1 MGSCRTASSC
11 RVSGG
16 GCTSCGLSKGF
27 SGRRR
32 KRRLPNATAALA
44 AIGALLTGR
53 PDAGQA
59 SRSSGSGA
67 GGAAE
72 KGLRGRR
79 QQSRGAFALLQHGD
93 MSLRGRSDSSR
104 RRRRCEFSPLPISTA
119 GTTYSSSRRSS
130 CGSRL
135 RRLIRPCGPM
145 RPEPLLSCS
154 AVERDACSS
163 PVRTWGLS
171 LQLDSSGRDG
181 EDFVEGH
188 TGDRVARSA
197 RRRRRRRRPEE
208 EDLSLTAATRR
219 RRRELESTWLEDPGE
234 DVPFEFADLHQA
246 TSLPCNIQLFPRVD
260 RRSIVFVDGKESRS
274 YRGKKYT
281 ATAGVG
287 RMDDEVAAA
296 SSRSSSSTSRK
307 LRLASV
313 SAAAMDGG
321 GFGREEGDDGTGK
334 VERDRRRGGSSSS
347 SSGGGAQ
354 QLDEAAA
361 ASGESGGTDGG
372 GWVSQRRGDAIRL
385 VGEMNIDKPA
395 YLQVQEGRNGRSDTL
410 LVSQFGFTRGGAVS
424 RVDLDP
430 PPQLPR
436 MFARLEGAVGGSAA
450 AAAAAAVGGGVLSR
464 RTQPRLTGTW
474 AGPLLWP
481 NEVNQVGAAGCL
493 AWSLVRWV
501 TAGRAS
507 GRGGPLSVEG
517 RGREAELKY
526 LATRNGSSSSSSS
539 SSGRQ
544 RQDSSTSRAN
554 EGGSDGLAGSGETN
568 GNAGGAHVQQPLR
581 FESQQFSLLR
591 LESDKFSD
599 GDCSPRKRRETEAA
613 ALPLPV
619 TGAGAGGAPQ
629 VPPGT
634 AEPSL
639 LQDGRN
645 AAGTSASTE
654 SPPTTLPGWDGP
666 LLPEDG
672 DAVLIADGFLVP
684 GKADGG
690 VYLVVPAAAEERRAA
705 GGGVGVDGAARG
717 RESRAGGKAGAGAA
731 AAVGSSP
738 TEDKIVRLTNPK
750 RGWFYHKAVWVVLP
764 GGKKVVLTARVHKP
778 IFGQAEGELVLL
790 EMPRVDHPLSEQNLP
805 WREKVLVTGPD
816 VMFEVVDL
824 DREDSTVQVICAEFF
839 GGRVT
844 MHSLWG
850 GGQLPGSQ
858 PSVTESWVLDD
869 NAGPA
874 YSITA
879 ADLRGGSPGGR
890 PTHFLVTVHESSY
903 NTYSLFAGAGGIGGN
918 GGGGSSSKANFNPAA
933 AAAAATS
940 AAAGSR
946 HAGVEPDPA
955 GIEAEKAAFRV
966 PSEGTSRWEAGRW
979 GGVVAGGP
987 KERRWQ
993 RREEGRGNGGAG
1005 GSLVAYEIPEDWRML
1020 PRFYP
1025 APGWLRATLASG
1037 FRVRGISI
1045 NPGTPG
1051 FPYLFHPH
1059 RSMEG
1064 KQPPYIAIAGDC
1076 SQSAYILRPAP
1087 AASGSAGTAAGG
1099 GPETKGA
1106 WEQEAAPLGYEI
1118 ACAIEVPGTVGS
1130 LAVSYGQLLGEDG
1143 TMEGFDTAEPPSP
1156 PHPPVAS
1163 PEVFLEGAGRRRREE
1178 GVRPSPQP
1186 QRRGA
1191 DGWAKLFVPNYD
1203 GNKIYIFSMEPAMQ

>member
-1 MGSCRTASSC
+1 MASSRTASSC
-11 RVSGG
+11 RESGG
-16 GCTSCGLSKGF
+16 GCTGCGLSIGF

-44 AIGALLTGR
+44 AVAALLTGR
-53 PDAGQA
+53 PDAGEA
-59 SRSSGSGA
+59 SRSSCS
-67 GGAAE
+67 GGAAAAE
-72 KGLRGRR
+72 TGLRARQ

-93 MSLRGRSDSSR
+93 KSLRGRSDSSR
-104 RRRRCEFSPLPISTA
+104 RRRRCEISPLPISTA
-119 GTTYSSSRRSS
+119 GTAYSSSRRSS
-130 CGSRL
+130 GGSRL
-135 RRLIRPCGPM
+135 RRPSRRCDPM

-163 PVRTWGLS
+163 PVRTSSSS
-171 LQLDSSGRDG
+171 LQLDSSSRDG

-188 TGDRVARSA
+188 TDDRVARPA

-219 RRRELESTWLEDPGE
+219 RRKELESTWLEDPGE
-234 DVPFEFADLHQA
+234 DIPFEFADLHQA
-246 TSLPCNIQLFPRVD
+246 TSLPCNIQLFPRVE

-296 SSRSSSSTSRK
+296 SSRSSSSMSRN

-321 GFGREEGDDGTGK
+321 GSGREEGDDGTGEE
-334 VERDRRRGGSSSS
+334 ERDRRRGSSSIS

-410 LVSQFGFTRGGAVS
+410 LVSQFGFTRDGAVS

-430 PPQLPR
+430 PSQFPR
-436 MFARLEGAVGGSAA
+436 IFGRLEGAGGGSA

-481 NEVNQVGAAGCL
+481 NEVNQVPTEAF
-493 AWSLVRWV
+493 VRL
-501 TAGRAS
+501 TQ
-507 GRGGPLSVEG
+507 
-517 RGREAELKY
+517 GREAELKY
-526 LATRNGSSSSSSS
+526 LATQNGSGSSSNK
-539 SSGRQ
+539 Q

-554 EGGSDGLAGSGETN
+554 EGGGDSQAGSGETN

-591 LESDKFSD
+591 IESDKFSD
-599 GDCSPRKRRETEAA
+599 GDGSPRPRRETDAV
-613 ALPLPV
+613 ALPQPLPV
-619 TGAGAGGAPQ
+619 TGAGTGGAPQ
-629 VPPGT
+629 APPDT
-634 AEPSL
+634 EEPSL

-645 AAGTSASTE
+645 ATGTSSSTE

-690 VYLVVPAAAEERRAA
+690 VYLVVPAAVEERRATAAA
-705 GGGVGVDGAARG
+705 GAGVDGAARG
-717 RESRAGGKAGAGAA
+717 GESRAEGKAGAGAA
-731 AAVGSSP
+731 AAAGSSP
-738 TEDKIVRLTNPK
+738 PEDRIVRLTNPK

-764 GGKKVVLTARVHKP
+764 GGKKVVLTARVYKP

-790 EMPRVDHPLSEQNLP
+790 EMPRVDRPLSEQNLP

-903 NTYSLFAGAGGIGGN
+903 NTYSLFAAAGGIGGN
-918 GGGGSSSKANFNPAA
+918 GGGGSSNANCNPAA
-933 AAAAATS
+933 AAAAAS
-940 AAAGSR
+940 AAAAAGSR
-946 HAGVEPDPA
+946 LAGVEPDPA
-955 GIEAEKAAFRV
+955 GIGAEKAAFRV
-966 PSEGTSRWEAGRW
+966 PPEGASRWGAGR
-979 GGVVAGGP
+979 GGGGGAGGP

-993 RREEGRGNGGAG
+993 RREEGRGSGGAG

-1059 RSMEG
+1059 RSME
-1064 KQPPYIAIAGDC
+1064 
-1076 SQSAYILRPAP
+1076 
-1087 AASGSAGTAAGG
+1087 
-1099 GPETKGA
+1099 
-1106 WEQEAAPLGYEI
+1106 
-1118 ACAIEVPGTVGS
+1118 V
-1130 LAVSYGQLLGEDG
+1130 
-1143 TMEGFDTAEPPSP
+1143 
-1156 PHPPVAS
+1156 
-1163 PEVFLEGAGRRRREE
+1163 
-1178 GVRPSPQP
+1178 
-1186 QRRGA
+1186 
-1191 DGWAKLFVPNYD
+1191 
-1203 GNKIYIFSMEPAMQ
+1203 

>member
-1 MGSCRTASSC
+1 
-11 RVSGG
+11 
-16 GCTSCGLSKGF
+16 
-27 SGRRR
+27 
-32 KRRLPNATAALA
+32 
-44 AIGALLTGR
+44 
-53 PDAGQA
+53 
-59 SRSSGSGA
+59 
-67 GGAAE
+67 
-72 KGLRGRR
+72 
-79 QQSRGAFALLQHGD
+79 
-93 MSLRGRSDSSR
+93 
-104 RRRRCEFSPLPISTA
+104 
-119 GTTYSSSRRSS
+119 
-130 CGSRL
+130 
-135 RRLIRPCGPM
+135 
-145 RPEPLLSCS
+145 
-154 AVERDACSS
+154 
-163 PVRTWGLS
+163 
-171 LQLDSSGRDG
+171 
-181 EDFVEGH
+181 
-188 TGDRVARSA
+188 
-197 RRRRRRRRPEE
+197 
-208 EDLSLTAATRR
+208 
-219 RRRELESTWLEDPGE
+219 
-234 DVPFEFADLHQA
+234 
-246 TSLPCNIQLFPRVD
+246 
-260 RRSIVFVDGKESRS
+260 
-274 YRGKKYT
+274 
-281 ATAGVG
+281 
-287 RMDDEVAAA
+287 MDDEVAAA
-296 SSRSSSSTSRK
+296 SSRRSSSSSTSRS
-307 LRLASV
+307 LRLANV

-321 GFGREEGDDGTGK
+321 GFGREEGGDGAG
-334 VERDRRRGGSSSS
+334 EGARDTRRGSSSSS

-354 QLDEAAA
+354 QMDEAAA

-372 GWVSQRRGDAIRL
+372 GLVSRRRGDAIRL

-436 MFARLEGAVGGSAA
+436 IFARLEGAVSRSA

-464 RTQPRLTGTW
+464 RMQPRLTGTW

-481 NEVNQVGAAGCL
+481 NEVNQDISA
-493 AWSLVRWV
+493 
-501 TAGRAS
+501 
-507 GRGGPLSVEG
+507 
-517 RGREAELKY
+517 
-526 LATRNGSSSSSSS
+526 
-539 SSGRQ
+539 
-544 RQDSSTSRAN
+544 SRAK
-554 EGGSDGLAGSGETN
+554 EGGGDSLAGSGETN
-568 GNAGGAHVQQPLR
+568 GSAGGGAHVQQPLR

-599 GDCSPRKRRETEAA
+599 GDRPPRLRRETEAA

-629 VPPGT
+629 APPNT

-645 AAGTSASTE
+645 AAGTSASTQ
-654 SPPTTLPGWDGP
+654 SPPPPPTLPGWDGP
-666 LLPEDG
+666 LPPEDG

-690 VYLVVPAAAEERRAA
+690 VYLVVPAAAEERRATAAA
-705 GGGVGVDGAARG
+705 GLGVDGAARG
-717 RESRAGGKAGAGAA
+717 GESRAEGKAGAGAA
-731 AAVGSSP
+731 AAAGSIP
-738 TEDKIVRLTNPK
+738 PEDRIVRLTNPK

-790 EMPRVDHPLSEQNLP
+790 EMPRVDSPLSEQNLP

-903 NTYSLFAGAGGIGGN
+903 NTYSLFAAAGGIGGN
-918 GGGGSSSKANFNPAA
+918 GGGGSSSNANFNPAA
-933 AAAAATS
+933 AAAAAAS

-955 GIEAEKAAFRV
+955 GIEAEKAAFKV
-966 PSEGTSRWEAGRW
+966 PPEGTSRWGAGRW

-993 RREEGRGNGGAG
+993 RREEGRGSGGAG

-1059 RSMEG
+1059 RSME
-1064 KQPPYIAIAGDC
+1064 I
-1076 SQSAYILRPAP
+1076 
-1087 AASGSAGTAAGG
+1087 
-1099 GPETKGA
+1099 
-1106 WEQEAAPLGYEI
+1106 
-1118 ACAIEVPGTVGS
+1118 
-1130 LAVSYGQLLGEDG
+1130 
-1143 TMEGFDTAEPPSP
+1143 
-1156 PHPPVAS
+1156 
-1163 PEVFLEGAGRRRREE
+1163 
-1178 GVRPSPQP
+1178 
-1186 QRRGA
+1186 
-1191 DGWAKLFVPNYD
+1191 
-1203 GNKIYIFSMEPAMQ
+1203 

>member
-1 MGSCRTASSC
+1 MSSRRTASSC
-11 RVSGG
+11 RESGG
-16 GCTSCGLSKGF
+16 GCTSCGLSIGF

-32 KRRLPNATAALA
+32 KRRLPSTTAALA

-53 PDAGQA
+53 PDAGEA
-59 SRSSGSGA
+59 GRSSCCGGGGS
-67 GGAAE
+67 AAE
-72 KGLRGRR
+72 TGLGGR
-79 QQSRGAFALLQHGD
+79 QQQPRGAFALLQHGD
-93 MSLRGRSDSSR
+93 MSLRGRPDSSSR
-104 RRRRCEFSPLPISTA
+104 RRRCEYSPLPMSSS
-119 GTTYSSSRRSS
+119 GTTHSSSRRSS
-130 CGSRL
+130 GGSQL
-135 RRLIRPCGPM
+135 RRPRRRCGPM

-163 PVRTWGLS
+163 PVRTSGSS
-171 LQLDSSGRDG
+171 LQLDSSSRDG
-181 EDFVEGH
+181 DDFVEGH
-188 TGDRVARSA
+188 IDDRVARPA
-197 RRRRRRRRPEE
+197 QRRRRRPWRRPEE

-234 DVPFEFADLHQA
+234 NVPFEFADLHQA
-246 TSLPCNIQLFPRVD
+246 TNLPCNIQLFPRVE

-281 ATAGVG
+281 APAGVG

-296 SSRSSSSTSRK
+296 SSSSSSSSSSTSRRV
-307 LRLASV
+307 RLANV
-313 SAAAMDGG
+313 SAVAMDGG
-321 GFGREEGDDGTGK
+321 GFGRGEGDDGAGK
-334 VERDRRRGGSSSS
+334 EARDRRRGSSSSSS

-354 QLDEAAA
+354 QIDEAAA
-361 ASGESGGTDGG
+361 GSEESGVTDGG
-372 GWVSQRRGDAIRL
+372 GLVSQRRGDAIRL

-436 MFARLEGAVGGSAA
+436 IFARLEGAVSRSAA
-450 AAAAAAVGGGVLSR
+450 TAAAAVGGGVLSR
-464 RTQPRLTGTW
+464 RMQPRLTGTW

-481 NEVNQVGAAGCL
+481 NEVNQVPAEAF
-493 AWSLVRWV
+493 VRL
-501 TAGRAS
+501 TQ
-507 GRGGPLSVEG
+507 
-517 RGREAELKY
+517 GREAELKY
-526 LATRNGSSSSSSS
+526 LATRNGSSSSSSNK
-539 SSGRQ
+539 Q
-544 RQDSSTSRAN
+544 RQDISTSRAK
-554 EGGSDGLAGSGETN
+554 EGGGDSLAGSGETN
-568 GNAGGAHVQQPLR
+568 GSAGGGAHIQQPLR

-599 GDCSPRKRRETEAA
+599 GDGSPRLRRETEAA

-619 TGAGAGGAPQ
+619 TGAGAGAGGAPQ
-629 VPPGT
+629 APPDT

-645 AAGTSASTE
+645 AAGTSASTQ
-654 SPPTTLPGWDGP
+654 SPPPPPTLPGWDGP
-666 LLPEDG
+666 LPPEDG

-690 VYLVVPAAAEERRAA
+690 VYLVVPAAAEERRATAAA
-705 GGGVGVDGAARG
+705 GLGVDGAARG
-717 RESRAGGKAGAGAA
+717 GESRAEGKAGAGAA
-731 AAVGSSP
+731 AAAGSSP
-738 TEDKIVRLTNPK
+738 PEDRIVRLTNPK

-790 EMPRVDHPLSEQNLP
+790 EMPRVDSPLSEQNLP

-824 DREDSTVQVICAEFF
+824 DRKDSTVQVICAEFF

-903 NTYSLFAGAGGIGGN
+903 NTYSLFAAAGGIGGN
-918 GGGGSSSKANFNPAA
+918 GGGGSSSNANFNPAA
-933 AAAAATS
+933 AAAAAAS

-955 GIEAEKAAFRV
+955 GLDAEKAAFKV
-966 PSEGTSRWEAGRW
+966 PPEGTSRWGAGRW

-993 RREEGRGNGGAG
+993 RREEGRGSGGAG

-1087 AASGSAGTAAGG
+1087 AASASAGTAAGG

-1143 TMEGFDTAEPPSP
+1143 TMERFDTVEPPSSP
-1156 PHPPVAS
+1156 QPPVAP
-1163 PEVFLEGAGRRRREE
+1163 PEASLEGAGRRREE
-1178 GVRPSPQP
+1178 GLPPSPQP
-1186 QRRGA
+1186 QPRGA
-1191 DGWAKLFVPNYD
+1191 EGWAKLFVPNYD
-1203 GNKIYIFSMEPAMQ
+1203 GNKIYVFSMEPAVQ